1 MSAAKAGG
9 HIQVPGTEGHP
20 DDQLGNWLKRLALP
34 EQVLA
39 WSLVMAPLV
48 SLVQA
53 GLGLLWERFF

>member
-1 MSAAKAGG
+1 M
-9 HIQVPGTEGHP
+9 PGTEEHP

-39 WSLVMAPLV
+39 WPLVMAPLV